1 MLAAQPNLG
10 DHESRGGI
18 LKTLV
23 RIILDTHT
31 PILSATATVLSAFPF
46 EFPTVGLSLIGWSIA
61 CGFTRTQV
69 EMKTAGGRAA
79 MIFQMADKLKETKAE
94 SKKAR

>member
-1 MLAAQPNLG
+1 MEHCL
-10 DHESRGGI
+10 R
-18 LKTLV
+18 V
-23 RIILDTHT
+23 
-31 PILSATATVLSAFPF
+31 
-46 EFPTVGLSLIGWSIA
+46 
-61 CGFTRTQV
+61 FTRTQV